1 MSAYRGFAL
10 VAALGAVFFAV
21 DSASAADTPAAEK
34 VIVVP
39 QSIGRSLEKLRK
51 EKNLK
56 IAYFGGSISSGRS
69 VADSWRARTTAWFR
83 KRAPEA
89 KITEVDATAEGGS
102 EYGAF
107 RIRKDLIETDPDL
120 VFIEFAVD
128 DAGRDEQRTLRSF
141 EGIVRHFW
149 TVNPWAEIV
158 IVHTTTKQLAPGY
171 EAGAG
176 PKTGAVPKA
185 VGLHKSIAK
194 HYGIPEIDLG
204 LALVDETKTGK
215 NTWESLTTDGVHP
228 NAAGSAVC
236 FRAIEAFLEAHA
248 GEKAAE
254 PVVVLPSPLTKDPF
268 HGAFVIKGSTLY
280 APGWTKVPKPPEV
293 SQAATLPPHLEGEAV
308 GSELTH
314 VFTGSAVGLFLLTGQ
329 DCGEIEWSVDG
340 GAPKRLSTFDAQA
353 GVTGRIRC
361 VILADDLKSG
371 AEHTLLIRILP
382 EKAPQATGTK
392 IRIAA
397 VFMHCD
403 C

>member
-10 VAALGAVFFAV
+10 VAVLGSVFLVAG
-21 DSASAADTPAAEK
+21 SASAADTPAAEK

-39 QSIGRSLEKLRK
+39 QSIGRALEKVRK
-51 EKNLK
+51 EKKLK
-56 IAYFGGSISSGRS
+56 IAYFGGSISNGAG

-89 KITEVDATAEGGS
+89 KITEVDATADGGS

-107 RIRKDLIETDPDL
+107 RIRKDLIEQDPDL

-141 EGIVRHFW
+141 EGVVRHFW

-158 IVHTTTKQLAPGY
+158 VVHTTTKPLASGY

-176 PKTGAVPKA
+176 PKAGAVPKA
-185 VGLHKSIAK
+185 VALHKSIAE

-204 LALVDETKTGK
+204 RALVDEIKTGR
-215 NTWESLTTDGVHP
+215 NTWETLTADGVHP
-228 NAAGSAVC
+228 NDAGSAIC

-248 GEKAAE
+248 GDKAAE
-254 PVVVLPSPLTKDPF
+254 PVVVLPAPLTKDPF

-280 APGWTKVPKPPEV
+280 APGWTKVPKPPELKET
-293 SQAATLPPHLEGEAV
+293 APLPPHLEGEAV

-314 VFTGSAVGLFLLTGQ
+314 VFTGSAVGLFLLTGP
-329 DCGEIEWSVDG
+329 DCGDVEWSVDG
-340 GAPKRLSTFDAQA
+340 SPPKRLSAYDTQA
-353 GVTGRIRC
+353 GATGRIKC
-361 VILADDLKSG
+361 VILADDLASG
-371 AEHTLLIRILP
+371 KEHTLVIRILP

>member
-10 VAALGAVFFAV
+10 VAALGSVFLVAG
-21 DSASAADTPAAEK
+21 SASAADTPAAEK
-34 VIVVP
+34 VVVVP
-39 QSIGRSLEKLRK
+39 QSIGRALEKLGK
-51 EKNLK
+51 EKKLK
-56 IAYFGGSISSGRS
+56 IAYFGGSISAGHG
-69 VADSWRARTTAWFR
+69 VAESWRARTTAWFR

-89 KITEVDATAEGGS
+89 KITEVDATADGGS

-107 RIRKDLIETDPDL
+107 RIRRDLVEPDPDL

-149 TVNPWAEIV
+149 TVNPWAEII
-158 IVHTTTKQLAPGY
+158 IVHATTKQLAPDY
-171 EAGAG
+171 EAGG
-176 PKTGAVPKA
+176 LPKA

-194 HYGIPEIDLG
+194 HYRIPEIDLG
-204 LALVDETKTGK
+204 RALVDEIKTGK
-215 NTWESLTTDGVHP
+215 NTWETLSTDGVHP

-248 GEKAAE
+248 GDKAAE
-254 PVVVLPSPLTKDPF
+254 PVVVLPAPLTKDPF

-280 APGWTKVPKPPEV
+280 APGWTKVPKPPELK
-293 SQAATLPPHLEGEAV
+293 QTAPLPPHLEGEAV

-314 VFTGSAVGLFLLTGQ
+314 VFTGSAVGLFLLVGP
-329 DCGEIEWSVDG
+329 DCGDIEWSVG
-340 GAPKRLSTFDAQA
+340 GSPPKRLSAFDGQDGAA
-353 GVTGRIRC
+353 ARIKC
-361 VILADDLKSG
+361 VILADDLASG
-371 AEHTLLIRILP
+371 KEHTLTIRILP